1 MATYRQFI
9 EEARKKVKVKL
20 KDPSKIKVKVTDIGP
35 GGKEYVRKNEI
46 DEAAAWQRKE
56 GKNKEGGLNE
66 MGMKSY

>member
-1 MATYRQFI
+1 MTTYRQFI

-46 DEAAAWQRKE
+46 D
-56 GKNKEGGLNE
+56 
-66 MGMKSY
+66 